1 MASAKTKSLKGT
13 ESGVVGHRI
22 LAVII
27 DWIILTI
34 ISFAI
39 VGSSFIGSGFN
50 FGALF
55 GSIMI
60 VVLINFLYGFILE
73 GWRGQTI
80 GKMALGIIV
89 TKEDDKPCDYPA
101 AFIRNILRIIDV
113 LPSLYIL
120 GLIVILVTKRKQRIG
135 DLAAHTVVVRINK

>member
-1 MASAKTKSLKGT
+1 MASVVKAINGT
-13 ESGVVGHRI
+13 EGEVVGHRI

-27 DWIILTI
+27 DGIILTI

-39 VGSSFIGSGFN
+39 VGSSFVGIGFN

-55 GSIMI
+55 SSIMI
-60 VVLINFLYGFILE
+60 VVLINLLYGFILE

-89 TKEDDKPCDYPA
+89 TKEDGKPCDYPA
-101 AFIRNILRIIDV
+101 SFIRNILRIIDV
-113 LPSLYIL
+113 LPSLYII
-120 GLIVILVTKRKQRIG
+120 GLVVILITKRKQRIG
-135 DLAAHTVVVRINK
+135 DLAAKTVVVRVNR